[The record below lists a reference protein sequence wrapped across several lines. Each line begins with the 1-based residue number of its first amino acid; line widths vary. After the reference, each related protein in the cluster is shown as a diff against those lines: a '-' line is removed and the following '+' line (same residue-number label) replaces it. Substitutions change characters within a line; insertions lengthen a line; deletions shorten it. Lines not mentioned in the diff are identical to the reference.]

1 METKTPSREYAWFQ
15 TGGNGADEMKKGDVP
30 VNEPQSLSKNAARKL
45 ARYERVVAAR
55 KAKRR
60 EKKQAR
66 KKRLAAA
73 KELESFKSEGQC
85 SMPVRSVK
93 KEPDNLDSSAAS
105 GVPAPC
111 ICIDMGHT
119 ELMSEKELN
128 KLSSQLRRLYGS
140 NRHSCTPLKLYFTN
154 FPSSC
159 RLYKTCVEKHQG
171 FERYSVEMRAESH
184 SQLFPK
190 ESLLYLSPDAPE
202 ALPSTPLESN
212 TVYVIG
218 GLVDETVH
226 KTSNILSEM
235 RTHTEITFYDTC
247 KRLIYETDTTPCQAE
262 VQRNMEQAALLEAKM
277 TELRSMLRKERM
289 SHEWKQS
296 DNAAMRCAVQQA
308 SDRAMVVVVAAAVAS
323 GCGSVT
329 GPHLGMGMEEGRDSG
344 LQQHSSWLAIGPW
357 RLRNTY
363 GLLNLLAPDVRDGVH
378 VRLR

>member
-1 METKTPSREYAWFQ
+1 MLFLALPGRHGASSSTDTMETKTPSREYAWFQ

-159 RLYKTCVEKHQG
+159 RLYKMCIEKHQG

-226 KTSNILSEM
+226 KNVSLSSAYAEGIQCAQLPIDEFMERCGGTGCKILTVNQVFDILLSVHETQGDWANSLAKVIPK
-235 RTHTEITFYDTC
+235 RTGLC
-247 KRLIYETDTTPCQAE
+247 K
-262 VQRNMEQAALLEAKM
+262 
-277 TELRSMLRKERM
+277 
-289 SHEWKQS
+289 KQS
-296 DNAAMRCAVQQA
+296 
-308 SDRAMVVVVAAAVAS
+308 S
-323 GCGSVT
+323 
-329 GPHLGMGMEEGRDSG
+329 L
-344 LQQHSSWLAIGPW
+344 
-357 RLRNTY
+357 
-363 GLLNLLAPDVRDGVH
+363 
-378 VRLR
+378 

>member
-1 METKTPSREYAWFQ
+1 MVFGNIGASSSSTYTMETKTPSSEYALFP
-15 TGGNGADEMKKGDVP
+15 TDGNGADEIKKEDVP
-30 VNEPQSLSKNAARKL
+30 ASEPPTLSKNAARKL

-60 EKKQAR
+60 EKKLAR
-66 KKRLAAA
+66 KRRLAAA
-73 KELESFKSEGQC
+73 KELECYCFKSMSEGQRQI
-85 SMPVRSVK
+85 PVGSVK
-93 KEPDNLDSSAAS
+93 EEALNLDSSTAS

-119 ELMSEKELN
+119 EHMSDKELN

-140 NRHSCTPLKLYFTN
+140 NRHSCTPLKLYFTH

-159 RLYKTCVEKHQG
+159 RLYKMCVEKHQG

-226 KTSNILSEM
+226 KNISLSSACAEGIQCAQLPIDEFM
-235 RTHTEITFYDTC
+235 ERCGGTGCKILTVNQVFDILLGVHETQGDWANSLAKVIPKRTG
-247 KRLIYETDTTPCQAE
+247 
-262 VQRNMEQAALLEAKM
+262 
-277 TELRSMLRKERM
+277 LRK
-289 SHEWKQS
+289 KQS
-296 DNAAMRCAVQQA
+296 
-308 SDRAMVVVVAAAVAS
+308 S
-323 GCGSVT
+323 
-329 GPHLGMGMEEGRDSG
+329 
-344 LQQHSSWLAIGPW
+344 
-357 RLRNTY
+357 
-363 GLLNLLAPDVRDGVH
+363 
-378 VRLR
+378 